1 VPTYEHRLTHI
12 ASVTLKHIDVGKT
25 GYLCKIDDQA
35 ELPVQNIRLVDVKA
49 GSLSE
54 EAIQNKTL
62 SDLRFRSQA
71 VIEMV
76 IRKLRFQ

>member
-1 VPTYEHRLTHI
+1 VPTCERRLTHI

-25 GYLCKIDDQA
+25 GYLCKIDGQA

-54 EAIQNKTL
+54 EAIQNKNVIGFTL
-62 SDLRFRSQA
+62 SP
-71 VIEMV
+71 
-76 IRKLRFQ
+76 